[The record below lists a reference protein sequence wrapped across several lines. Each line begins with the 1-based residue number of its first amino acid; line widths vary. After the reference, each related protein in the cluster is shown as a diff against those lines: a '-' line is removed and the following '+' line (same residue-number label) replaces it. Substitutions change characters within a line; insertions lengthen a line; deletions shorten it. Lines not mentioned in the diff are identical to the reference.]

1 MYYYKLGYKTYDQIF
16 KYINELKQRNNKIKN
31 KYNSKNSLEQL
42 SISLRESTV
51 KQVNKL
57 NGNNET
63 EKIGNKNSN
72 HIKY

>member
-31 KYNSKNSLEQL
+31 RYNSKTSLEQL

-51 KQVNKL
+51 KQVNKF
-57 NGNNET
+57 NEN
-63 EKIGNKNSN
+63 EKIGNKNNN
-72 HIKY
+72 HKVK